1 METPET
7 LEFNGLTQ
15 QHTNLVNPLNTC
27 IIENER
33 LREDLMGNVCEE
45 KYNDCIQCLGKLGDS
60 AKHLYNLIG
69 KQRNVNDDVLVL
81 VKRLLVKLEDKN
93 AFSKYRDWV
102 TYFNKNLK
110 AEVEWDVWSK
120 SHKAIFNKVAF
131 ENINYSEKE
140 KGYLSKLEN
149 VLREV
154 FSMSLENYELLIL
167 LKYKSNQEFHG
178 GIQQS
183 LRDAQKELDNT
194 SFHGIMAFFK
204 NPLYQ
209 LFRSLEIYE
218 SPNH

>member
-15 QHTNLVNPLNTC
+15 EHTNLVNPLNTC
-27 IIENER
+27 IIEDER

-45 KYNDCIQCLGKLGDS
+45 KYNEGIQCLGKLGDS
-60 AKHLYNLIG
+60 AKHLYDLIG

-81 VKRLLVKLEDKN
+81 VKRLVILEDKN

-110 AEVEWDVWSK
+110 AEVEWD
-120 SHKAIFNKVAF
+120 
-131 ENINYSEKE
+131 
-140 KGYLSKLEN
+140 
-149 VLREV
+149 
-154 FSMSLENYELLIL
+154 
-167 LKYKSNQEFHG
+167 YKSNQEFHG